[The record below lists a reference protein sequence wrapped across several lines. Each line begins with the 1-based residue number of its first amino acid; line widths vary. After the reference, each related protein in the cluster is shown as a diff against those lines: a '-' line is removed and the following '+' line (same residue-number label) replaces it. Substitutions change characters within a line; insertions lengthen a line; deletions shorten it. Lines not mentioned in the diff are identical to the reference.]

1 MPCHIVC
8 DPVHGIMKFD
18 EDIKQIIKPIVDNK
32 YFQRLRHIK
41 QLSFAEYAY
50 PGAVHTRFNHCVGA
64 SYLAQ
69 CVAKALEFDQPQI
82 IDAVVTALVHDV
94 GHGPFSH
101 AFEGLYGPDR
111 KVHHES
117 WNVKFIEAISEI
129 VKPNIRRHLKKA
141 KYILSTKESDMRE
154 SDDKLL
160 KQIVSSQLDVDRF
173 DYLLRDSHFSGVSYG
188 HFDVQ
193 WLISC
198 MRRNDEKITIEPKGV
213 RSLEHYL
220 MARRLM
226 NLNVYFHKKKCAAEY
241 LLKVLFEMCEEKL
254 EYLQENINSPFLDYV
269 DKVKKYKNKKTFEL
283 DMLNNCFDI
292 YYQLTDHTVWEVI
305 ARMQDVSNKNFKEI
319 SNRFLNRD
327 LPVTLQVESGKGDY
341 VKNEIDGM
349 RSGCK
354 EKWRICFERP
364 QSSLYKTKAEE
375 IFVSDHHAKNGKSE
389 IIPYINV
396 LEFSPILTAFADK
409 SENFEFLYIIDNQS
423 NSKDM
428 HNIKLLLKKLKN
440 EKCLIV
446 SKIM

>member
-1 MPCHIVC
+1 
-8 DPVHGIMKFD
+8 
-18 EDIKQIIKPIVDNK
+18 
-32 YFQRLRHIK
+32 
-41 QLSFAEYAY
+41 
-50 PGAVHTRFNHCVGA
+50 
-64 SYLAQ
+64 
-69 CVAKALEFDQPQI
+69 
-82 IDAVVTALVHDV
+82 
-94 GHGPFSH
+94 
-101 AFEGLYGPDR
+101 
-111 KVHHES
+111 
-117 WNVKFIEAISEI
+117 
-129 VKPNIRRHLKKA
+129 
-141 KYILSTKESDMRE
+141 
-154 SDDKLL
+154 
-160 KQIVSSQLDVDRF
+160 
-173 DYLLRDSHFSGVSYG
+173 
-188 HFDVQ
+188 
-193 WLISC
+193 
-198 MRRNDEKITIEPKGV
+198 
-213 RSLEHYL
+213 
-220 MARRLM
+220 
-226 NLNVYFHKKKCAAEY
+226 
-241 LLKVLFEMCEEKL
+241 
-254 EYLQENINSPFLDYV
+254 
-269 DKVKKYKNKKTFEL
+269 
-283 DMLNNCFDI
+283 MLNNCFDI

-327 LPVTLQVESGKGDY
+327 LPVTLHVESGKGDY